1 MSHEP
6 RSPTRRRYL
15 SGYLSALGLTLVAFA
30 AARLGAANPTLALG
44 VVIVAGLIQI
54 VVHLRY
60 FLHLGFGKSQREN
73 LVLVLIAT
81 LLISLMVGG
90 SVWIMFD
97 LNRRMM

>member
-1 MSHEP
+1 MSREP
-6 RSPTRRRYL
+6 PTLTRRRYV
-15 SGYLSALGLTLVAFA
+15 SGYLWALGLTLIAFA
-30 AARLGAANPTLALG
+30 AARLGAANRMLALG

-54 VVHLRY
+54 GVHLRY

-97 LNRRMM
+97 LSRRMM